1 MLSDKMNEKQLSDL
15 TVVELK
21 SLAYDQISQLQM
33 FQNNLNII
41 NQELARRNQQQQQKS
56 NEVVTKQSD
65 KQKEQN
71 PFYRYLNKGN
81 QSMLQ
86 MLLMKYLKLR

>member
-1 MLSDKMNEKQLSDL
+1 MNYSFLDDWALRSFGKEYFKRAPTIIFEVFNQFSQP
-15 TVVELK
+15 K
-21 SLAYDQISQLQM
+21 S
-33 FQNNLNII
+33 
-41 NQELARRNQQQQQKS
+41 EENQQQQQKS